1 MIVVDLIRID
11 SLIQLNGKR
20 IIKVECISWINS
32 TALLCIGKKPTF
44 GLQYETDVDKEKFM
58 FIMMKLSK
66 EGLEVC
72 FTIIFQDLFQF
83 FKNINEE
90 EE

>member
-1 MIVVDLIRID
+1 
-11 SLIQLNGKR
+11 
-20 IIKVECISWINS
+20 
-32 TALLCIGKKPTF
+32 
-44 GLQYETDVDKEKFM
+44 M